1 MRLGLHLQ
9 MINIIKTQ
17 GKIILRW
24 LIQRDVIDIPKS
36 VENERMKQNIEV
48 FDFAFTDEDIL
59 KIAMLDTKRTQ
70 FMIRKT

>member
-1 MRLGLHLQ
+1 MRLGFHLQ

-36 VENERMKQNIEV
+36 VKNERMKQNIEV

>member
-1 MRLGLHLQ
+1 

-36 VENERMKQNIEV
+36 VKNERMKQNIEV

>member
-36 VENERMKQNIEV
+36 VKNERMKQNIEV
-48 FDFAFTDEDIL
+48 LFL
-59 KIAMLDTKRTQ
+59 LLLMKI
-70 FMIRKT
+70 

>member
-36 VENERMKQNIEV
+36 VKNERMKQNIEV